1 MPLERSARCF
11 EDSTTSPIS
20 GEDARVVLVKRYGI
34 VFLAMSLA
42 LAATG
47 LVAGTESADPASDG
61 RQATVV
67 RAEWTPEVESYVA
80 RLVASGIPSSGEC
93 PLPV

>member
-1 MPLERSARCF
+1 
-11 EDSTTSPIS
+11 
-20 GEDARVVLVKRYGI
+20 VKRYGI

-61 RQATVV
+61 R
-67 RAEWTPEVESYVA
+67 
-80 RLVASGIPSSGEC
+80 
-93 PLPV
+93 

>member
-1 MPLERSARCF
+1 M
-11 EDSTTSPIS
+11 
-20 GEDARVVLVKRYGI
+20 KRYGI

-67 RAEWTPEVESYVA
+67 RAEWTPEVESYVV